1 MLDIPE
7 AVKAL
12 FDRDSIRKNFRA
24 VFDVNRPDITNAN
37 IVAESLSFSESISSS
52 DSLSFGSAEAS
63 VLQFET
69 VGLPNMMG
77 LWFTAFIEIDA
88 STLPEELQTVRPD
101 LDFPIYALPLGRF
114 VVTEN
119 QRNHER
125 MVHRQVVAMSEQQS
139 SDGYSTDTLRNTC
152 RWTCT
157 SNKPAELYIPLR
169 GDTALLIAGFD
180 QELTPEYFTTLTT
193 ATVDISN
200 VQRPSSQMGTR
211 SLGMYQSQEGTTQ
224 LSYGTLGLSSSYSM
238 PTDVETATGAYFAD
252 IDFDQHKKIEY
263 DELIQWFK
271 DLIIRSGG
279 AYTKEGVS
287 GGSGTVAR
295 EMTPEEIETQ
305 LRRVLPVGLVSS
317 PASLGYAGGR
327 TGVVWSAD
335 MEMGSRS
342 AVFAPILDRNSPGG
356 TFGIGYT
363 YGVYL
368 AGRNFITD
376 PPIQWARS
384 IIADPEAIARGTI
397 SLEVKRYAK
406 PAADRNVFDDIKT
419 EVKTTATPL
428 DEGGYSLDFDL
439 TELSKLSMSFLELSG
454 NFTRY
459 GRDGSKQAAKLEKV
473 NPVIIQRHQYE
484 SCWWD
489 EYDISPVGAIEYSIN
504 GTTYTHTIGPGMS
517 VYSIAHPEIFEKV
530 EGLTEEKANEIIDA
544 FLAPSITDITFT
556 PYNLDAIAMPYL
568 EAGDY
573 VNIIAEDGTV
583 VESFVLERQI
593 TDHGRLIDTIK
604 ANGVTIEEAVTE

>member
-7 AVKAL
+7 AVKEL

-69 VGLPNMMG
+69 VGLPNMLG

-157 SNKPAELYIPLR
+157 CSKPVELTIPLR
-169 GDTALLIAGFD
+169 GDTALLIAGFE
-180 QELTPEYFTTLTT
+180 QELNPDYFTPLITSSGDL
-193 ATVDISN
+193 SN
-200 VQRPSSQMGTR
+200 IQRPSTQTSLR
-211 SLGMYQSQEGTTQ
+211 SLGMYASSSGTTQ
-224 LSYGTLGLSSSYSM
+224 LSYGVLTLGGSYIL
-238 PTDVETATGAYFAD
+238 PTDLETATGAYFAD
-252 IDFDQHKKIEY
+252 VDFNPREKINY
-263 DELIQWFK
+263 DELILWFK
-271 DLIIRSGG
+271 NLIISTGG
-279 AYTKEGVS
+279 AYRRS
-287 GGSGTVAR
+287 GSGFIS
-295 EMTPEEIETQ
+295 MTDDEIETQ
-305 LRRVLPVGLVSS
+305 LRQVIPVNLTTQIARVV
-317 PASLGYAGGR
+317 YAGGS
-327 TGVVWSAD
+327 TSAPWRAE
-335 MEMGSRS
+335 MEMGARS
-342 AVFAPILDRNSPGG
+342 SVFSPVLSKNPPGSSLG
-356 TFGIGYT
+356 VNYT

-384 IIADPEAIARGTI
+384 IIADPEAIARGSI
-397 SLEVKRYAK
+397 SLDVKRYAK

-504 GTTYTHTIGPGMS
+504 GTTYTHTIAPGLS